1 MKTNKLL
8 KEIITRAFLFLII
21 LIIAVSCRKDN
32 GNLDPIVP
40 IPPDDPN
47 PPAVFVEKPLNIL
60 SDYEKTN
67 NLNFPGNTIYKSG
80 AGLTRGMGHGL
91 FEGAHLIGE
100 VVWEAYD
107 YLHTESRFDEIDDQ
121 LIEMEGQI
129 TELTKTMN
137 DMGNSLQI
145 SIHDLTS
152 YIHTNDLTE
161 QIEYVQSVMD
171 SSTQGGLRF
180 YSKTA
185 RLYMADTNNAVMRYQ
200 MQLLKDHTDEWANGI
215 YYKSNTSYMPDVID
229 AMKHELCP
237 LLGDSTDNALSAY
250 ATTLIDLCQGKVTD
264 SLSAMSAYLLLE
276 SYFLTVINYQFQG
289 AAVYVNA
296 ANFIDTTGYL
306 ASSFWETHVVGNIHA
321 EVQVFLEN
329 VDYLAANLSEY
340 RTQQKFEHDMQY
352 SASGLAPDNLF
363 YNVYARSQFLANLL
377 NYSLGLTPS
386 IVSGHIMVPDHYG
399 PNGALAPD
407 ALSVNVG
414 SKPLISTS
422 KKQASVIPY
431 TWWATNYVC
440 TPDNHW
446 RTYRLTSSD
455 TVWAT
460 GPQTVTVAETGQDS
474 PWTHYVPITGTV
486 TTLYYNPA
494 NPQQHS
500 ATKTDLCT
508 VQFGYFAANW
518 QWGYLYLT
526 NSPRSSGWKHINRF
540 YFDSFNHDIWW
551 SQINKR
557 YTVCQTPFALTT
569 DTRNQVYLQ
578 GPDINFTY
586 PNNTPGSMIV
596 SGLTSYTN
604 YFYVVVNSLNCA
616 VTTSSVLP
624 PKYSSN
630 VAPGLRAWAC
640 YNSYYGMQGN
650 GGVDLTVNIGTNMIE
665 KKYLDWEHYSVGD
678 QVIRTNWHN
687 AMGIWKSGFGQA
699 ALAKSTSYEPGV
711 QFYYQ
716 TANLTQTT
724 ADIRLQTAYQFVYDG
739 LYDLAK

>member
-1 MKTNKLL
+1 M
-8 KEIITRAFLFLII
+8 
-21 LIIAVSCRKDN
+21 
-32 GNLDPIVP
+32 
-40 IPPDDPN
+40 
-47 PPAVFVEKPLNIL
+47 
-60 SDYEKTN
+60 SD
-67 NLNFPGNTIYKSG
+67 
-80 AGLTRGMGHGL
+80 A
-91 FEGAHLIGE
+91 
-100 VVWEAYD
+100 
-107 YLHTESRFDEIDDQ
+107 
-121 LIEMEGQI
+121 
-129 TELTKTMN
+129 
-137 DMGNSLQI
+137 
-145 SIHDLTS
+145 
-152 YIHTNDLTE
+152 
-161 QIEYVQSVMD
+161 
-171 SSTQGGLRF
+171 
-180 YSKTA
+180 
-185 RLYMADTNNAVMRYQ
+185 
-200 MQLLKDHTDEWANGI
+200 
-215 YYKSNTSYMPDVID
+215 
-229 AMKHELCP
+229 LCP
-237 LLGDSTDNALSAY
+237 DIADPQDNALHAY

-264 SLSAMSAYLLLE
+264 SISAMNAYLLLE
-276 SYFLTVINYQFQG
+276 SYFLTVINYQFQ
-289 AAVYVNA
+289 AATVYVNA
-296 ANFIDTTGYL
+296 SNFDDRTGYS
-306 ASSFWETHVVGNIHA
+306 ASSFWETHMVGVIPG
-321 EVQVFLEN
+321 EVEVFLEN

-340 RTQQKFEHDMQY
+340 RTQQRFEHDMPY

-363 YNVYARSQFLANLL
+363 YNVFARSQFLANLL
-377 NYSLGLTPS
+377 NHSLGLTPS

-399 PNGALAPD
+399 PNGVVAPD

-422 KKQASVIPY
+422 KIHVSEIPY

-486 TTLYYNPA
+486 TTLFYNPR

-526 NSPRSSGWKHINRF
+526 NSPISSGWKHITPF
-540 YFDSFNHDIWW
+540 YFDSFNHDIYW
-551 SQINKR
+551 SLINKR
-557 YTVCQTPFALTT
+557 YTECKTPFALTT

-578 GPDINFTY
+578 GSDINFTY

-596 SGLTSYTN
+596 SGLTSYTD

-624 PKYSSN
+624 PKYSS
-630 VAPGLRAWAC
+630 VAPGLRAWAW
-640 YNSYYGMQGN
+640 YKSYYGMQGN
-650 GGVDLTVNIGTNMIE
+650 GGVDLTVNIGTNMI
-665 KKYLDWEHYSVGD
+665 KKGWLDLEFCSVGD

-687 AMGIWKSGFGQA
+687 ATSNWKSGFGQA

-716 TANLTQTT
+716 TANLPTRKT

-739 LYDLAK
+739 LYEVAK